1 MDIVFGVN
9 HGPARVLRNDGGRQ
23 WQMVRSGSSYCSQ
36 SDLSLTFGIGQDT
49 SAARIEIEWPSG
61 TREHYTNI
69 RANQFLRLEE
79 GRGLQ
84 P

>member
-1 MDIVFGVN
+1 MGKWVK
-9 HGPARVLRNDGGRQ
+9 ARSTRTWIAMATWTLFLARIT
-23 WQMVRSGSSYCSQ
+23 VRRVC
-36 SDLSLTFGIGQDT
+36 FA
-49 SAARIEIEWPSG
+49 AARIEIEWPSG